1 MVMSPEAVTFDLWN
15 TLVHNRNYGE
25 FRIPALKHIL
35 LGHGYVFDDEVV
47 EGAYLRGFR
56 YSSEVIRTE
65 NDRHVEIEEIV
76 GEVLRLLEVDD
87 SSVFSELVPMYERAV
102 LCDPPVLKEGVFEAL
117 DYVRERYRMGLISVT
132 GVSYGRFIRG
142 IMEDHG
148 ILDYFEVLSFSD
160 EVKWVKPSVRL
171 FQSIIVALGVAP
183 EEIVHVGDSMK
194 GDVVG
199 AKRSGMRVIWVKT
212 KEQPY
217 VEGYKPDGVITS
229 LLELPEALRSL
240 E

>member
-65 NDRHVEIEEIV
+65 NYRHVEIEEIV

-199 AKRSGMRVIWVKT
+199 AKRSGMRAIWVKT

>member
-1 MVMSPEAVTFDLWN
+1 MSPEAVTFDLWN
-15 TLVHNRNYGE
+15 TLVYNRNYGE
-25 FRIPALKHIL
+25 FRLPALKSIL
-35 LGHGYVFDDEVV
+35 LGHGYVFDDEVI
-47 EGAYLRGFR
+47 EIAYLGGFR

-65 NDRHVEIEEIV
+65 NHRHVEIEEIV

-102 LCDPPVLKEGVFEAL
+102 LSDPPVLKEGVFEAL
-117 DYVRERYRMGLISVT
+117 NYVRERYRLGLISVT

-171 FQSIIVALGVAP
+171 FQSVIVALGVAP